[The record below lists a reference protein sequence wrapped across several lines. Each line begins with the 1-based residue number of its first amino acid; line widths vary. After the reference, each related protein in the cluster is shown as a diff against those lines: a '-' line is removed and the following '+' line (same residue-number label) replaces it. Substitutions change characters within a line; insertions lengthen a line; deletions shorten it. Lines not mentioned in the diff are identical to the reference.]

1 MSRIGLI
8 ALFFVTTIFKNTQ
21 EIPVQFALTDTAGI
35 ELPNRSIAV
44 RTR

>member
-8 ALFFVTTIFKNTQ
+8 ALFILTTIFTNAQ

-35 ELPNRSIAV
+35 ERELLAFE